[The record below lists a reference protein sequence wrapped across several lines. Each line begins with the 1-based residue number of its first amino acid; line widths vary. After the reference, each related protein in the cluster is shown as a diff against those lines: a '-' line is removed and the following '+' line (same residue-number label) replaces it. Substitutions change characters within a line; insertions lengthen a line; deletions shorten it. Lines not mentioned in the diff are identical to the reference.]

1 MPPGVAKWYL
11 IYTFP
16 GPENTAAL
24 CGHAAT
30 KNVRT
35 GGHLPQ
41 TIPTPVFVARNANA
55 RNRTARRTQRER
67 ANLRNNLINCLTN

>member
-11 IYTFP
+11 KIYMFP

-35 GGHLPQ
+35 GGHSPQ

-55 RNRTARRTQRER
+55 RNRTARRTQKEK
-67 ANLRNNLINCLTN
+67 ANL